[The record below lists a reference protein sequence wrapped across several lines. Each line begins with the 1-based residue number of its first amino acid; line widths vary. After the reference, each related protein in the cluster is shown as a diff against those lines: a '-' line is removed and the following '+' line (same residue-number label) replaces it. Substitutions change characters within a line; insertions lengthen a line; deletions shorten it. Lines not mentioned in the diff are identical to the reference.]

1 MKLRNA
7 TQEARSVI
15 DTAMVLSYAQIG
27 MMSELEE
34 FVSSPNLANIEEVGE
49 RCADQGMFEA
59 ARMLF
64 SSISKHDKLAS
75 CLVRLG
81 TCPCPGYW
89 QCAVWRVVSRLH
101 DLDSSFDLS
110 CTETSHVRTNFEKL
124 HASKK

>member
-1 MKLRNA
+1 MTHTHIHTK
-7 TQEARSVI
+7 QEARSVI

-27 MMSELEE
+27 LMSELEE
-34 FVSSPNLANIEEVGE
+34 FVSCPNLANIEEVGE

-81 TCPCPGYW
+81 K
-89 QCAVWRVVSRLH
+89 
-101 DLDSSFDLS
+101 
-110 CTETSHVRTNFEKL
+110 CTF
-124 HASKK
+124 AYADM